1 MALELRAE
9 HSAAI
14 SRFRRAG
21 IRYKYLSIKAIVGV
35 LTEAVLCE
43 HTVK

>member
-9 HSAAI
+9 HSGAI

-21 IRYKYLSIKAIVGV
+21 TRYKYLGIKATAGV
-35 LTEAVLCE
+35 LIEAVLCE